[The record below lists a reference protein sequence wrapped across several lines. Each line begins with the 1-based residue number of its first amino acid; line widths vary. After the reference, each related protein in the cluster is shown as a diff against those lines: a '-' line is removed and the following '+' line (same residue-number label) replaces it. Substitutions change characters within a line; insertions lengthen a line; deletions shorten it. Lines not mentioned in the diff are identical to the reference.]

1 MRILEEFWRGNI
13 EAIEYDMFHRHKQEN
28 TIEILRAGFQ

>member
-13 EAIEYDMFHRHKQEN
+13 EAIEYDMFHRHKQEKHH
-28 TIEILRAGFQ
+28 

>member
-13 EAIEYDMFHRHKQEN
+13 EAIEYDMFSQAKTRKHH
-28 TIEILRAGFQ
+28 